1 MGAEASNIQYT
12 TEVPNSSKPGQSS
25 VYLHPEAKPYL
36 STSLSSH
43 STTVYEILQRS
54 ANIYSTC
61 PFLGTRQDST
71 YSWKSY
77 KEVFDISSTL
87 GLFFVSLGIQN
98 NTNIG
103 IYSKNREEWIITDI
117 ACITQGIVSVPLY
130 EMLQEND
137 LQAIV
142 EETELELIACSQS
155 LLKRLF
161 MFKKNTRLAS
171 LKYLLVFDDVSEENI
186 QEAGELGLQLYEYKK
201 VVQEKFDGEPKPLG
215 REGVFTICYT
225 SGTTGRR
232 KGAVISNNNIVSA
245 IAGVVNQKVSI
256 DSNDSHLSYLPLA
269 HMMERIFVYLMAEA
283 GGSIGFYSGDTSK
296 IKEDLCVLKPTIF
309 ISVPRLFNRFY
320 ELIIREFNAATGI
333 NRVLISKALSAK
345 MGNYHNYQQVQSTIW
360 DKLALSG
367 VRNTLGGRI
376 RLMAT
381 GSAPITGEVLTFLR
395 IVFSCPIIEGYG
407 QTESCAASF
416 LTLPNDLDCGNI
428 GGPVCNLE
436 TKLID
441 VPEMRY
447 FSTDVDITG
456 NPQPRGELC
465 IRGPAVFSGYY
476 KNDEATQEALD
487 GEGWLHT
494 GDIAI
499 RLNHNGAFKIIDR
512 KKNFFKLAQGEYVAT
527 EKVESVFVESEFI
540 SQIFVYGDSFQSYL
554 IAVIVPDE
562 GFVRENWG
570 RDKEIDGVG
579 FDEICLRDDLKRDIL
594 EDMKVRGIEAGLY
607 GYEHV
612 RKIHLE
618 CRTWTDRDFLTPTY
632 KLIRFKLKM
641 NYQGVIAEL
650 YSEPLND

>member
-1 MGAEASNIQYT
+1 MGAEASSIQYT
-12 TEVPNSSKPGQSS
+12 IEVPNSSKPGQSS
-25 VYLHPEAKPYL
+25 IYLHPEAKPYL
-36 STSLSSH
+36 STSLSSN
-43 STTVYEILQRS
+43 SLTVYEILLRS
-54 ANIYSTC
+54 SSLYADS

-71 YSWKSY
+71 YSWRSY
-77 KEVFDISSTL
+77 KEVFDLSSAL
-87 GLFFVSLGIQN
+87 GLFFVSLGLGHN
-98 NTNIG
+98 SHIG

-117 ACITQGIVSVPLY
+117 ACTTQGIVSVPLY

-142 EETELELIACSQS
+142 EDTELELVACSQS

-161 MFKKNTRLAS
+161 LFRKNTRLAS
-171 LKYLLVFDDVSEENI
+171 LKYLLVFDDVSDEDLR
-186 QEAGELGLQLYEYKK
+186 EAEELGLGLLEYKK
-201 VVQEKFDGEPKPLG
+201 AVQGKLEGEPKPLG
-215 REGVFTICYT
+215 RDGTFTICYT

-232 KGAVISNNNIVSA
+232 KGAVISHGNIVSA
-245 IAGVVNQKVSI
+245 IAGVVNQRISFN
-256 DSNDSHLSYLPLA
+256 SNDSHLSYLPLA

-345 MGNYHNYQQVQSTIW
+345 MGNYHNYQQVQSSIW

-416 LTLPNDLDCGNI
+416 LTLPNDLDCGHV

-436 TKLID
+436 TKLVD
-441 VPEMRY
+441 VPEMKY
-447 FSTDVDITG
+447 FSTDVDLSG

-465 IRGPAVFSGYY
+465 IRGPAVFVGYH
-476 KNDEATQEALD
+476 KNVEDTHEALD
-487 GEGWLHT
+487 SEGWLRT

-499 RLNHNGAFKIIDR
+499 RLSHNGAFKIIDR

-554 IAVIVPDE
+554 IAVVVPDE

-570 RDKEIDGVG
+570 KDKGIDEVG

-612 RKIHLE
+612 KKIFLE
-618 CRTWTDRDFLTPTY
+618 HRTWTDSEFLTPTF